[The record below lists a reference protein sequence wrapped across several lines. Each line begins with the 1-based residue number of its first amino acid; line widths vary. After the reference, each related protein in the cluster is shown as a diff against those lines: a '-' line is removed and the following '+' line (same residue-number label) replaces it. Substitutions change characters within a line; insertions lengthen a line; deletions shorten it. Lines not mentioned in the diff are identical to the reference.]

1 MFVGKNWLSDTFC
14 LFEGREGKL
23 GTCFKVSNRVSV
35 VIEDVMWREV
45 LVWIQG
51 QLISKFI
58 DSLFLSSIHIE
69 ETRGTELI
77 DRKE

>member
-1 MFVGKNWLSDTFC
+1 MNWLSDTFC

-23 GTCFKVSNRVSV
+23 GACFKVSNRVSV
-35 VIEDVMWREV
+35 LIEDVMWREA

-58 DSLFLSSIHIE
+58 DSLFLSNIHRE
-69 ETRGTELI
+69 KTRGTELTE
-77 DRKE
+77 RKE